1 MAKVGA
7 GNEERG
13 FLNVRYGGEWG
24 TGTYGRV
31 YAKLFARDALVD
43 KAGNPAEDDWRMG
56 CGGFRLDRN
65 LERGR
70 LTWQGGFYQV
80 LHLYQLAG
88 RNPAWVEAALVDV
101 KAAGE
106 EPYEGARRRLAS
118 DAA

>member
-1 MAKVGA
+1 MGA

-88 RNPAWVEAALVDV
+88 WQVGRQ
-101 KAAGE
+101 
-106 EPYEGARRRLAS
+106 EPGLGRGRTRRRQSRRRRAL
-118 DAA
+118 